1 MGHIQPHRGGAHS
14 TTFRGGKS
22 RIFTETPEK
31 NRLEEIE
38 RERERRKELQ
48 NERNKKR
55 VMKQVF
61 SACKKTK
68 MGPKN
73 SRKLSVS
80 SSDTD
85 ESIVVESD
93 DISDE
98 FSEPENEHLIT
109 DDDVIQQNDFVLV
122 KFPLKTNVFYYVGQV
137 IEIIN

>member
-1 MGHIQPHRGGAHS
+1 
-14 TTFRGGKS
+14 
-22 RIFTETPEK
+22 
-31 NRLEEIE
+31 
-38 RERERRKELQ
+38 
-48 NERNKKR
+48 
-55 VMKQVF
+55 
-61 SACKKTK
+61 